1 MPSKIFYS
9 SISAEILR
17 IGRTSSSAAD
27 FVSRSRVI
35 LDRMSKQGSDKARV
49 LKSLV
54 KMFNNHTN
62 DLLHI
67 AGQSNAFVGL
77 IL

>member
-1 MPSKIFYS
+1 MFDLTCIYRLVYERISLVCNLVKLGMC
-9 SISAEILR
+9 SISMYSGVRFI
-17 IGRTSSSAAD
+17 AD
-27 FVSRSRVI
+27 MVNFY
-35 LDRMSKQGSDKARV
+35 
-49 LKSLV
+49 SLV

>member
-1 MPSKIFYS
+1 
-9 SISAEILR
+9 
-17 IGRTSSSAAD
+17 
-27 FVSRSRVI
+27 
-35 LDRMSKQGSDKARV
+35 MSKQGTDKARV